1 MKNLRFLTLGLALIT
16 LLFTACKKDDNNGG
30 EQAPQKL
37 TLEKSAVTV
46 KQTESA
52 IVRITAGNGGY
63 KVESADKNIAIA
75 AIEQNNLKITAI
87 AEGQT
92 TLTVSDAKGQK
103 AAIAVTVES
112 NIDPSERL
120 SVEKQTLTLVNGEE
134 EVNRILN
141 AEHKGTINLSFTIS
155 PTGSVSI
162 TVEDRIVNGNPEGK
176 NLRVKAL
183 KVGTAQI
190 TVKDNTNNQNISFKV
205 IVTAAEL
212 TVATATTEIETE
224 ATTEVRINTGNPD
237 YTVTSSAS
245 NIATAEVKE
254 KTEKVAGKNDT
265 HHYVIIKG
273 VAAGTATITLKDS
286 QNKTVAITVTVKAK
300 DDIFEVSNDGV
311 VTLKAGATAKGAI
324 TIPTNATAVGQGL
337 FRANLAVTSVN
348 FSNVIKIGA
357 SACFGTTNL
366 TSITLNKVEE
376 IEATAFANSGLT
388 ELTLPATIKTIART
402 AFANCKGL
410 TKVIVKATTPPTIQA
425 NTFNGIN
432 ANAVLYVPKGKK
444 ADYEALPNW
453 KSKFK
458 EIKELEQ

>member
-1 MKNLRFLTLGLALIT
+1 MKNLRFLTLGLTLIA

-30 EQAPQKL
+30 EQAPQRL

-46 KQTESA
+46 KLTESA
-52 IVRITAGNGGY
+52 IVRITSGNGDY
-63 KVESADKNIAIA
+63 KVESADKNIATA
-75 AIEQNNLKITAI
+75 AIEQNNVKITAI

-141 AEHKGTINLSFTIS
+141 AKHNGNMNLSFTIS
-155 PTGSVSI
+155 PAGSVSI
-162 TVEDRIVNGNPEGK
+162 TVETRIVNGNPDGE

-190 TVKDNTNNQNISFKV
+190 TIKDNTNNQTTSFKV
-205 IVTAAEL
+205 TVTAAEL

-237 YTVTSSAS
+237 YTVTSSAAT
-245 NIATAEVKE
+245 IATAEVKE
-254 KTEKVAGKNDT
+254 GTRINHLDT
-265 HHYVIIKG
+265 PHKAIFIKG
-273 VAAGTATITLKDS
+273 IAAGTATITLKDS

-324 TIPTNATAVGQGL
+324 KIPDAGTSIGAGAFRNATEITSIDFNNVTKIEGSAFWGASKL
-337 FRANLAVTSVN
+337 AAVTMRKV
-348 FSNVIKIGA
+348 
-357 SACFGTTNL
+357 TN
-366 TSITLNKVEE
+366 
-376 IEATAFANSGLT
+376 
-388 ELTLPATIKTIART
+388 IAGT
-402 AFANCKGL
+402 AFANCTALKTITL
-410 TKVIVKATTPPTIQA
+410 ETATPPTIA
-425 NTFNGIN
+425 NTTTFFK
-432 ANAVLYVPKGKK
+432 VTDVTVYVPKNAKS
-444 ADYEALPNW
+444 AYEAIPNW
-453 KSKFK
+453 KKLGT
-458 EIKELEQ
+458 IKELEQ

>member
-1 MKNLRFLTLGLALIT
+1 MKNLRFLTLGLALIA
-16 LLFTACKKDDNNGG
+16 LLFTACKKDNNNGG
-30 EQAPQKL
+30 EQAPQRL

-63 KVESADKNIAIA
+63 KVESADKNIATA
-75 AIEQNNLKITAI
+75 AIEQNNVKITAI

-120 SVEKQTLTLVNGEE
+120 SVENQALTLVNGEE

-141 AEHKGTINLSFTIS
+141 AEHNGNMNLSFTIS
-155 PTGSVSI
+155 PAGSVSI
-162 TVEDRIVNGNPEGK
+162 TVETRIVNGNPDGK

-190 TVKDNTNNQNISFKV
+190 AIKDNTNNQTTSFKV
-205 IVTAAEL
+205 TVTAAEL

-254 KTEKVAGKNDT
+254 KTERVAGKNDT

-324 TIPTNATAVGQGL
+324 KMPATG
-337 FRANLAVTSVN
+337 TSV
-348 FSNVIKIGA
+348 GA
-357 SACFGTTNL
+357 SAFSGNDGITSVDFNNVTKIGKSAFQSSKTLVSIVGTK
-366 TSITLNKVEE
+366 IQE
-376 IEATAFANSGLT
+376 IEQAAFALSSLS
-388 ELTLPATIKTIART
+388 EATLPATLTTIGKM
-402 AFANCKGL
+402 AFMNCKGL
-410 TKVIVKATTPPTIQA
+410 TKVTVKATTPPTVQA

-432 ANAVLYVPKGKK
+432 ANAILYVPKGTKT
-444 ADYEALPNW
+444 AYEAQANW
-453 KSKFK
+453 KNKFK
-458 EIKELEQ
+458 EIKELE

>member
-1 MKNLRFLTLGLALIT
+1 MKNLRFLTLGLALIA

-30 EQAPQKL
+30 EQAPQRL

-63 KVESADKNIAIA
+63 KVESADKNIATA
-75 AIEQNNLKITAI
+75 AIEQNNVKITAI

-103 AAIAVTVES
+103 AAIAVIVES

-141 AEHKGTINLSFTIS
+141 AEHNGNINLSFTIS
-155 PTGSVSI
+155 PAGSVSI
-162 TVEDRIVNGNPEGK
+162 TVEDRIVNGNPDGK

-190 TVKDNTNNQNISFKV
+190 AIKDNTNNQTTSFKV
-205 IVTAAEL
+205 TVTAAEL

-224 ATTEVRINTGNPD
+224 ATTEVRINTGNPS
-237 YTVTSSAS
+237 YTITSSAD

-254 KTEKVAGKNDT
+254 KTERVAGKNDT

-286 QNKTVAITVTVKAK
+286 QNKTVA
-300 DDIFEVSNDGV
+300 
-311 VTLKAGATAKGAI
+311 GAFR
-324 TIPTNATAVGQGL
+324 NATEITSIDFNNVTKIEGSAFWGASKL
-337 FRANLAVTSVN
+337 AAVTMRKV
-348 FSNVIKIGA
+348 
-357 SACFGTTNL
+357 TN
-366 TSITLNKVEE
+366 
-376 IEATAFANSGLT
+376 
-388 ELTLPATIKTIART
+388 IAGT
-402 AFANCKGL
+402 AFANCTALKTITL
-410 TKVIVKATTPPTIQA
+410 ETAIPPTIA
-425 NTFNGIN
+425 NTTTFFK
-432 ANAVLYVPKGKK
+432 VTDVTVYVPKNAKS
-444 ADYEALPNW
+444 AYEAIPNW
-453 KSKFK
+453 KKLGT
-458 EIKELEQ
+458 IKELEQ

>member
-1 MKNLRFLTLGLALIT
+1 MKNLRFLTLGLALVA

-30 EQAPQKL
+30 EQAPQRL

-63 KVESADKNIAIA
+63 KVESADKNIATA
-75 AIEQNNLKITAI
+75 AIEQNNVKISAI

-103 AAIAVTVES
+103 AAIAVTIES

-141 AEHKGTINLSFTIS
+141 AEHNGNMNLSFTIS
-155 PTGSVSI
+155 PAGSVSI

-183 KVGTAQI
+183 KVGDTQV
-190 TVKDNTNNQNISFKV
+190 TVKDNTNNQTTSFKV
-205 IVTAAEL
+205 TVTAAEL
-212 TVATATTEIETE
+212 TIAKTAAEVETE
-224 ATTEVRINTGNPD
+224 ATVEIRINTGNPS
-237 YTVTSSAS
+237 YTITSSAD

-324 TIPTNATAVGQGL
+324 KIPDAGTSIGAGAFRNASEITSID
-337 FRANLAVTSVN
+337 FNNVTE
-348 FSNVIKIGA
+348 IGA
-357 SACFGTTNL
+357 SAFL
-366 TSITLNKVEE
+366 AASKLSSITMNNV
-376 IEATAFANSGLT
+376 S
-388 ELTLPATIKTIART
+388 TIKGV
-402 AFANCKGL
+402 AFANCTALK
-410 TKVIVKATTPPTIQA
+410 TITVKTSTPPTIT
-425 NTFNGIN
+425 NTTFFKVTG
-432 ANAVLYVPKGKK
+432 ATVYVPKGAKTAYENDSLWKK
-444 ADYEALPNW
+444 LGT
-453 KSKFK
+453 
-458 EIKELEQ
+458 IKELEQ

>member
-1 MKNLRFLTLGLALIT
+1 MKNLRFLTLGLALVA

-30 EQAPQKL
+30 EQAPQRL

-63 KVESADKNIAIA
+63 KVESADKNIATA
-75 AIEQNNLKITAI
+75 AIEQNNVKITAI

-141 AEHKGTINLSFTIS
+141 AEHNGNMNLSFTIS
-155 PTGSVSI
+155 PAGSVSI
-162 TVEDRIVNGNPEGK
+162 TVETRIVNGNPDGK

-183 KVGTAQI
+183 NVGTAQVV
-190 TVKDNTNNQNISFKV
+190 VKDNTNNQTTSFKV
-205 IVTAAEL
+205 TVTAAEL
-212 TVATATTEIETE
+212 TIAKTAAEVETE
-224 ATTEVRINTGNPD
+224 ATVEIRINTGNPS
-237 YTVTSSAS
+237 YTITSSAD

-254 KTEKVAGKNDT
+254 KTERVAGKNDT

-324 TIPTNATAVGQGL
+324 KIPDAGTSIGAGAFRNASEITSID
-337 FRANLAVTSVN
+337 FNNVTE
-348 FSNVIKIGA
+348 IGA
-357 SACFGTTNL
+357 SAFWAASKL
-366 TSITLNKVEE
+366 SSITMNNV
-376 IEATAFANSGLT
+376 S
-388 ELTLPATIKTIART
+388 TIKGV
-402 AFANCKGL
+402 AFANCTALK
-410 TKVIVKATTPPTIQA
+410 TITVKTSTPPTIT
-425 NTFNGIN
+425 NTTFFKVTG
-432 ANAVLYVPKGKK
+432 ATVYVPKGAKTAYENDSLWKK
-444 ADYEALPNW
+444 LGT
-453 KSKFK
+453 
-458 EIKELEQ
+458 IKELEQ

>member
-1 MKNLRFLTLGLALIT
+1 MKNLRFLTLGLALIA
-16 LLFTACKKDDNNGG
+16 LVFTACKKDDNNGG
-30 EQAPQKL
+30 EQAPQRL

-63 KVESADKNIAIA
+63 KVESADKNIATA
-75 AIEQNNLKITAI
+75 AIEQNNVKITAI

-141 AEHKGTINLSFTIS
+141 AEHNGNMNLSFTIS
-155 PTGSVSI
+155 PAGSVSI
-162 TVEDRIVNGNPEGK
+162 TVETRIVNGNPDGK

-183 KVGTAQI
+183 NVGIAQI
-190 TVKDNTNNQNISFKV
+190 AIKDNTNNQTTSFKV
-205 IVTAAEL
+205 TVTAAEL
-212 TVATATTEIETE
+212 TIAKTAAEIEAEATTEI
-224 ATTEVRINTGNPD
+224 RINTGNPD
-237 YTVTSSAS
+237 YTITSSAD

-254 KTEKVAGKNDT
+254 KTERVAGKNDT

-324 TIPTNATAVGQGL
+324 KIPDAGTSIGAGAFRNATEITSIDFNNVTKIEGSAFWGASKL
-337 FRANLAVTSVN
+337 AAVTMRKV
-348 FSNVIKIGA
+348 
-357 SACFGTTNL
+357 TN
-366 TSITLNKVEE
+366 
-376 IEATAFANSGLT
+376 
-388 ELTLPATIKTIART
+388 IAGT
-402 AFANCKGL
+402 AFANCTALKTITL
-410 TKVIVKATTPPTIQA
+410 ETATPPTIA
-425 NTFNGIN
+425 NTTTFFK
-432 ANAVLYVPKGKK
+432 VTDVTVYVPKNAKS
-444 ADYEALPNW
+444 AYEAIPNW
-453 KSKFK
+453 KKLGT
-458 EIKELEQ
+458 IKELEQ

>member
-1 MKNLRFLTLGLALIT
+1 MKNLRFLTLGLTLVA

-30 EQAPQKL
+30 EQAPQRL

-46 KQTESA
+46 KLTESA

-63 KVESADKNIAIA
+63 KVESADKNIATA
-75 AIEQNNLKITAI
+75 AIEQNNVKISAI

-141 AEHKGTINLSFTIS
+141 AEHNGNMNLSFTIS
-155 PTGSVSI
+155 PAGSVSI
-162 TVEDRIVNGNPEGK
+162 TVETRIVNGNPDGK

-183 KVGTAQI
+183 KVGDTQV
-190 TVKDNTNNQNISFKV
+190 TVKDNTNNQTTSFKV
-205 IVTAAEL
+205 TVTAAEL
-212 TVATATTEIETE
+212 TIAKTAAEVETE
-224 ATTEVRINTGNPD
+224 ATVEIRINTGNPS
-237 YTVTSSAS
+237 YTITSSAD

-254 KTEKVAGKNDT
+254 KTERVAGKNDT

-324 TIPTNATAVGQGL
+324 KIPDAGTSIGAGAFRNATEITSIDFNNVTKIEGSAFWGASKL
-337 FRANLAVTSVN
+337 AAVTMRKV
-348 FSNVIKIGA
+348 
-357 SACFGTTNL
+357 TN
-366 TSITLNKVEE
+366 
-376 IEATAFANSGLT
+376 
-388 ELTLPATIKTIART
+388 IAGT
-402 AFANCKGL
+402 AFANCTALKTITL
-410 TKVIVKATTPPTIQA
+410 ETAIPPTIA
-425 NTFNGIN
+425 NTTTFFK
-432 ANAVLYVPKGKK
+432 VTDVTVYVPKNAKS
-444 ADYEALPNW
+444 AYEAIPNW
-453 KSKFK
+453 KKLGT
-458 EIKELEQ
+458 IKELEQ

>member
-1 MKNLRFLTLGLALIT
+1 MKNLRFLTLGLALIA

-30 EQAPQKL
+30 EQAPQQL

-63 KVESADKNIAIA
+63 KVESADKNIATA
-75 AIEQNNLKITAI
+75 AIEQNNVKITAI

-103 AAIAVTVES
+103 AAIAVAVES

-120 SVEKQTLTLVNGEE
+120 SVENQALTLVNGEE

-141 AEHKGTINLSFTIS
+141 AEHNGNMNLSFTIS
-155 PTGSVSI
+155 PAGSVSI
-162 TVEDRIVNGNPEGK
+162 TVETRIVNGNPDGK

-190 TVKDNTNNQNISFKV
+190 AIKDNTNNQTTSFKV
-205 IVTAAEL
+205 TVTAAEL

-324 TIPTNATAVGQGL
+324 KIPDAGTSIGAGAFRNATEITSIDFNNVTKIEGSAFWGASKL
-337 FRANLAVTSVN
+337 AAVTMRKV
-348 FSNVIKIGA
+348 
-357 SACFGTTNL
+357 TN
-366 TSITLNKVEE
+366 
-376 IEATAFANSGLT
+376 
-388 ELTLPATIKTIART
+388 IAGT
-402 AFANCKGL
+402 AFANCTALKTITL
-410 TKVIVKATTPPTIQA
+410 ETATPPTIA
-425 NTFNGIN
+425 NTTTFFKVTEATI
-432 ANAVLYVPKGKK
+432 YVPKNAKS
-444 ADYEALPNW
+444 AYEAIPNW
-453 KSKFK
+453 KKLGT
-458 EIKELEQ
+458 IKELEQ

>member
-1 MKNLRFLTLGLALIT
+1 MKNLRFLTLGLALIA

-30 EQAPQKL
+30 EQAPQRL
-37 TLEKSAVTV
+37 TLEKSAVIV

-63 KVESADKNIAIA
+63 KVESADKNIATA
-75 AIEQNNLKITAI
+75 AIEQNNVKITAI

-141 AEHKGTINLSFTIS
+141 AEHNGNINLSFTIS
-155 PTGSVSI
+155 PAGSVSI
-162 TVEDRIVNGNPEGK
+162 TVETRIVNGNPDGK

-190 TVKDNTNNQNISFKV
+190 AIKDNTNNQTTSFKV
-205 IVTAAEL
+205 TVTAAEL
-212 TVATATTEIETE
+212 TIAKTAAEIEAEATTEI
-224 ATTEVRINTGNPD
+224 RINTGNPN
-237 YTVTSSAS
+237 YTITSSAD

-300 DDIFEVSNDGV
+300 DDIFEISNDGV

-324 TIPTNATAVGQGL
+324 KIPDAG
-337 FRANLAVTSVN
+337 TS
-348 FSNVIKIGA
+348 IGA
-357 SACFGTTNL
+357 SAFSSNDGITSVDFNNVTKIGKSAFQSSKTLVSIVGTK
-366 TSITLNKVEE
+366 IQE
-376 IEATAFANSGLT
+376 IEQAAFALSSLS
-388 ELTLPATIKTIART
+388 EATLPATLTTIGKM
-402 AFANCKGL
+402 AFMNCKKL
-410 TKVIVKATTPPTIQA
+410 TKVTVLATTPPAVQA

-432 ANAVLYVPKGKK
+432 ANAILYVPKGTKT
-444 ADYEALPNW
+444 AYEAQANW
-453 KSKFK
+453 KNKFK
-458 EIKELEQ
+458 EIKELE

>member
-1 MKNLRFLTLGLALIT
+1 MKNLRFLTLGLALIA
-16 LLFTACKKDDNNGG
+16 LVFTACKKDDNNGG
-30 EQAPQKL
+30 EQAPQRL
-37 TLEKSAVTV
+37 TLEKTAVTV
-46 KQTESA
+46 KLTESA
-52 IVRITAGNGGY
+52 IVRITSGNGDY
-63 KVESADKNIAIA
+63 KVESADKSIATA
-75 AIEQNNLKITAI
+75 AIEQNNVKITAV

-92 TLTVSDAKGQK
+92 TLTVADVKGQK
-103 AAIAVTVES
+103 ATIAVTIES

-141 AEHKGTINLSFTIS
+141 AEHNGNINLSFTIS
-155 PTGSVSI
+155 PAGSVSI
-162 TVEDRIVNGNPEGK
+162 TVETRIVNGNPDGK

-190 TVKDNTNNQNISFKV
+190 AIKDNTNNQTTSFKV
-205 IVTAAEL
+205 TVTAAEL

-300 DDIFEVSNDGV
+300 NDIFEVDGSGV

-324 TIPTNATAVGQGL
+324 KIPDAGTSIGAGAFRNASEITSID
-337 FRANLAVTSVN
+337 FNNVTE
-348 FSNVIKIGA
+348 IGA
-357 SACFGTTNL
+357 SAFL
-366 TSITLNKVEE
+366 AASKLSSITMNNV
-376 IEATAFANSGLT
+376 S
-388 ELTLPATIKTIART
+388 TIKGV
-402 AFANCKGL
+402 AFANCTALK
-410 TKVIVKATTPPTIQA
+410 TITVKTSTPPTIT
-425 NTFNGIN
+425 NTTFFKVTG
-432 ANAVLYVPKGKK
+432 ATVYVPKGAKTAYENDSLWKK
-444 ADYEALPNW
+444 LGT
-453 KSKFK
+453 
-458 EIKELEQ
+458 IKELEQ

>member
-1 MKNLRFLTLGLALIT
+1 MKNLRFLTLGLALVA

-30 EQAPQKL
+30 EQAPQRL

-63 KVESADKNIAIA
+63 KVESADKNIATA
-75 AIEQNNLKITAI
+75 AIEQNNVKITAI

-92 TLTVSDAKGQK
+92 ALTVSDAKGQK

-141 AEHKGTINLSFTIS
+141 AEHNGNINLSFTIS
-155 PTGSVSI
+155 PAGSVSI
-162 TVEDRIVNGNPEGK
+162 TVETRIVNGNPDGK

-183 KVGTAQI
+183 NVGTAQVV
-190 TVKDNTNNQNISFKV
+190 VKDNTNNQTTSFKV
-205 IVTAAEL
+205 TVTAAEL

-324 TIPTNATAVGQGL
+324 KIPDAGTSIGAGAFRNASEITSID
-337 FRANLAVTSVN
+337 FNNVTE
-348 FSNVIKIGA
+348 IGA
-357 SACFGTTNL
+357 SAFL
-366 TSITLNKVEE
+366 AASKLSSITMNNV
-376 IEATAFANSGLT
+376 S
-388 ELTLPATIKTIART
+388 TIKGV
-402 AFANCKGL
+402 AFANCTALK
-410 TKVIVKATTPPTIQA
+410 TITVKTSTPPTIT
-425 NTFNGIN
+425 NTTFFKVTG
-432 ANAVLYVPKGKK
+432 ATVYVPKGAKTAYENDSLWKK
-444 ADYEALPNW
+444 LGT
-453 KSKFK
+453 
-458 EIKELEQ
+458 IKELEQ

>member
-1 MKNLRFLTLGLALIT
+1 MKNLRFLTLGLALVA

-30 EQAPQKL
+30 EQAPQRL

-63 KVESADKNIAIA
+63 KVESADKNIATA
-75 AIEQNNLKITAI
+75 AIEQNNVKITAI

-112 NIDPSERL
+112 NIAPGERL

-141 AEHKGTINLSFTIS
+141 AEHNGAYNLSFTIS
-155 PTGSVSI
+155 PAGSVSI

-183 KVGTAQI
+183 NVGTAQVV
-190 TVKDNTNNQNISFKV
+190 VKDNTNNQTTSFKV
-205 IVTAAEL
+205 TVTAAEL
-212 TVATATTEIETE
+212 TIAKTAAEVETE
-224 ATTEVRINTGNPD
+224 ATVEIRINTGNPS
-237 YTVTSSAS
+237 YTITSSAD

-254 KTEKVAGKNDT
+254 KTERVAGKNDT

-324 TIPTNATAVGQGL
+324 KIPDAGTSIGAGAFRNATEITSIDFNNVTKIEGSAFWGASKL
-337 FRANLAVTSVN
+337 AAVTMRKV
-348 FSNVIKIGA
+348 
-357 SACFGTTNL
+357 TN
-366 TSITLNKVEE
+366 
-376 IEATAFANSGLT
+376 
-388 ELTLPATIKTIART
+388 IAGT
-402 AFANCKGL
+402 AFANCTALKTITL
-410 TKVIVKATTPPTIQA
+410 ETATPPTIA
-425 NTFNGIN
+425 NTTTFFK
-432 ANAVLYVPKGKK
+432 VTDVTVYVPKNAKS
-444 ADYEALPNW
+444 AYEAIPNW
-453 KSKFK
+453 KKLGT
-458 EIKELEQ
+458 IKELEQ

>member
-1 MKNLRFLTLGLALIT
+1 MKNLRFLTLGLALIA

-30 EQAPQKL
+30 EQAPQRL

-46 KQTESA
+46 KLTESA
-52 IVRITAGNGGY
+52 IVRITSGNGDY
-63 KVESADKNIAIA
+63 KVESADKNIATA
-75 AIEQNNLKITAI
+75 AIEQNNVKITAI

-141 AEHKGTINLSFTIS
+141 AEHNGNMNLSFTIS
-155 PTGSVSI
+155 PAGSVSI
-162 TVEDRIVNGNPEGK
+162 TVETRIVNGNPDGK

-190 TVKDNTNNQNISFKV
+190 AIKDNTNNQTTSFKV
-205 IVTAAEL
+205 TVTAAEL

-224 ATTEVRINTGNPD
+224 ATTEIRINTGNPD
-237 YTVTSSAS
+237 YTITSSAD

-324 TIPTNATAVGQGL
+324 KMPATG
-337 FRANLAVTSVN
+337 TSV
-348 FSNVIKIGA
+348 GA
-357 SACFGTTNL
+357 SAFSSNDGITSVDFNNVTKIGKSAFQSSKTLVSIVGTK
-366 TSITLNKVEE
+366 IQE
-376 IEATAFANSGLT
+376 IEQAAFALSSLS
-388 ELTLPATIKTIART
+388 EATLPATLTTIGKM
-402 AFANCKGL
+402 AFMNCKKL
-410 TKVIVKATTPPTIQA
+410 TKVTVLATTPPTVQA

-444 ADYEALPNW
+444 ADYEAQANW

-458 EIKELEQ
+458 EIKELE

>member
-1 MKNLRFLTLGLALIT
+1 MKNLRFLTLGLTLVA

-30 EQAPQKL
+30 EQAPQRL

-46 KQTESA
+46 KLTESA

-63 KVESADKNIAIA
+63 KVESADKNIATA
-75 AIEQNNLKITAI
+75 AIEQNNVKISAI

-141 AEHKGTINLSFTIS
+141 AEHNGNINLSFTIS
-155 PTGSVSI
+155 PAGSVSI
-162 TVEDRIVNGNPEGK
+162 TVEDRIVNGNPDGK

-183 KVGTAQI
+183 KVGDTQV
-190 TVKDNTNNQNISFKV
+190 TVKDNTNNQTTSFKV
-205 IVTAAEL
+205 TVTAAEL
-212 TVATATTEIETE
+212 TIAKTAAEVETE
-224 ATTEVRINTGNPD
+224 ATVEIRINTGNPS
-237 YTVTSSAS
+237 YTITSSAD

-254 KTEKVAGKNDT
+254 KTERVAGKNDT

-324 TIPTNATAVGQGL
+324 KIPDAGTSIGAGAFRNATEITSIDFNNVTKIEGSAFWGASKL
-337 FRANLAVTSVN
+337 AAVTMRKV
-348 FSNVIKIGA
+348 
-357 SACFGTTNL
+357 TN
-366 TSITLNKVEE
+366 
-376 IEATAFANSGLT
+376 
-388 ELTLPATIKTIART
+388 IAGT
-402 AFANCKGL
+402 AFANCTALKTITL
-410 TKVIVKATTPPTIQA
+410 ETAIPPTIA
-425 NTFNGIN
+425 NTTTFFK
-432 ANAVLYVPKGKK
+432 VTDVTVYVPKNAKS
-444 ADYEALPNW
+444 AYEAIPNW
-453 KSKFK
+453 KKLGT
-458 EIKELEQ
+458 IKELEQ

>member
-1 MKNLRFLTLGLALIT
+1 MKNLRFLTLGLALIA

-30 EQAPQKL
+30 EQAPQRL

-63 KVESADKNIAIA
+63 KVESADKNIATA
-75 AIEQNNLKITAI
+75 AIEQNNVKITAI

-141 AEHKGTINLSFTIS
+141 AEHNGNMNLSFTIS
-155 PTGSVSI
+155 PAGSVSI

-183 KVGTAQI
+183 KVGDTQV
-190 TVKDNTNNQNISFKV
+190 TVKDNTNNQTTSFKV
-205 IVTAAEL
+205 TVTAAEL
-212 TVATATTEIETE
+212 TIAKTAAEVETE
-224 ATTEVRINTGNPD
+224 ATVEIRINTGNPS
-237 YTVTSSAS
+237 YTITSSAD

-324 TIPTNATAVGQGL
+324 KIPDAGTSIGAGAFRNATEITSIDFNNVTKIEGSAFWGASKL
-337 FRANLAVTSVN
+337 AAVTMRKV
-348 FSNVIKIGA
+348 
-357 SACFGTTNL
+357 TN
-366 TSITLNKVEE
+366 
-376 IEATAFANSGLT
+376 
-388 ELTLPATIKTIART
+388 IAGT
-402 AFANCKGL
+402 AFANCTALKTITL
-410 TKVIVKATTPPTIQA
+410 ETAIPPTIA
-425 NTFNGIN
+425 NTTTFFK
-432 ANAVLYVPKGKK
+432 VTDVTVYVPKNAKS
-444 ADYEALPNW
+444 AYEAIPNW
-453 KSKFK
+453 KKLGT
-458 EIKELEQ
+458 IKELEQ

>member
-1 MKNLRFLTLGLALIT
+1 MKNLRFLTLGLALVA

-30 EQAPQKL
+30 EQAPQRL

-63 KVESADKNIAIA
+63 KVESADKNIATA
-75 AIEQNNLKITAI
+75 AIEQNNVKITAI

-141 AEHKGTINLSFTIS
+141 AEHNGNINLSFTIS
-155 PTGSVSI
+155 PAGSVSI
-162 TVEDRIVNGNPEGK
+162 TVETRIVNGNPDGK

-190 TVKDNTNNQNISFKV
+190 AIKDNTNNQTTSFKV
-205 IVTAAEL
+205 TVTAAEL

-254 KTEKVAGKNDT
+254 KTERVAGKNDT

-324 TIPTNATAVGQGL
+324 KIPDAGTSIGAGAFRNASEITSID
-337 FRANLAVTSVN
+337 FNNVTE
-348 FSNVIKIGA
+348 IGA
-357 SACFGTTNL
+357 SAFL
-366 TSITLNKVEE
+366 AASKLSSITMNNV
-376 IEATAFANSGLT
+376 S
-388 ELTLPATIKTIART
+388 TIKGV
-402 AFANCKGL
+402 AFANCTALK
-410 TKVIVKATTPPTIQA
+410 TITVKTSTPPTIT
-425 NTFNGIN
+425 NTTFFKVTG
-432 ANAVLYVPKGKK
+432 ATVYVPKGAKTAYENDSLWKK
-444 ADYEALPNW
+444 LGT
-453 KSKFK
+453 
-458 EIKELEQ
+458 IKELEQ

>member
-1 MKNLRFLTLGLALIT
+1 MKNLRFLTLGLALIA
-16 LLFTACKKDDNNGG
+16 LLFTACKKDDNNGS

-46 KQTESA
+46 KLTESA

-63 KVESADKNIAIA
+63 KVESADKNIATA
-75 AIEQNNLKITAI
+75 AIDQNNVKISAI

-112 NIDPSERL
+112 NIAPGERL

-141 AEHKGTINLSFTIS
+141 AEHNGAYNLSFTIS
-155 PTGSVSI
+155 PAGSVSI
-162 TVEDRIVNGNPEGK
+162 TVEDRIVNGNPDGK

-183 KVGTAQI
+183 NVGTAQI
-190 TVKDNTNNQNISFKV
+190 AIKDNTNNQTTSFKV
-205 IVTAAEL
+205 TVTAAEL

-237 YTVTSSAS
+237 YTVTSSAAT
-245 NIATAEVKE
+245 IATAEVKE
-254 KTEKVAGKNDT
+254 GTRINHLDT
-265 HHYVIIKG
+265 PHKAIFIKG
-273 VAAGTATITLKDS
+273 IAAGTATITLKDS

-324 TIPTNATAVGQGL
+324 KIPDAGTSIGAGAFRNATEITSIDFNNVTKIEGSAFWGASKL
-337 FRANLAVTSVN
+337 AAVTMRKV
-348 FSNVIKIGA
+348 
-357 SACFGTTNL
+357 TN
-366 TSITLNKVEE
+366 
-376 IEATAFANSGLT
+376 
-388 ELTLPATIKTIART
+388 IAGT
-402 AFANCKGL
+402 AFANCTALKTITL
-410 TKVIVKATTPPTIQA
+410 ETATPPTIA
-425 NTFNGIN
+425 NTTTFFK
-432 ANAVLYVPKGKK
+432 VTDVTVYVPKNAKS
-444 ADYEALPNW
+444 AYEAIPNW
-453 KSKFK
+453 KKLGT
-458 EIKELEQ
+458 IKELEQ

>member
-1 MKNLRFLTLGLALIT
+1 MKNLRFLTLGLTLVA

-30 EQAPQKL
+30 EQAPQRL

-46 KQTESA
+46 KLTESA

-63 KVESADKNIAIA
+63 KVESADKNIATA
-75 AIEQNNLKITAI
+75 AIEQNNVKITAI

-141 AEHKGTINLSFTIS
+141 AEHNGNINLSFTIS
-155 PTGSVSI
+155 PAGSVSI
-162 TVEDRIVNGNPEGK
+162 TVEDRIVNGNPDGK

-183 KVGTAQI
+183 KVGDTQV
-190 TVKDNTNNQNISFKV
+190 TVKDNTNNQTTSFKV
-205 IVTAAEL
+205 TVTAAEL
-212 TVATATTEIETE
+212 TIAKTAAEVETE
-224 ATTEVRINTGNPD
+224 ATVEIRINTGNPS
-237 YTVTSSAS
+237 YTITSSAD

-254 KTEKVAGKNDT
+254 KTERVAGKNDT

-324 TIPTNATAVGQGL
+324 KIPDAGTSIGAGAFRNATEITSIDFNNVTKIEGSAFWGASKL
-337 FRANLAVTSVN
+337 AAVTMRKV
-348 FSNVIKIGA
+348 
-357 SACFGTTNL
+357 TN
-366 TSITLNKVEE
+366 
-376 IEATAFANSGLT
+376 
-388 ELTLPATIKTIART
+388 IAGT
-402 AFANCKGL
+402 AFANCTALKTITL
-410 TKVIVKATTPPTIQA
+410 ETAIPPTIA
-425 NTFNGIN
+425 NTTTFFK
-432 ANAVLYVPKGKK
+432 VTDVTVYVPKNAKS
-444 ADYEALPNW
+444 AYEAIPNW
-453 KSKFK
+453 KKLGT
-458 EIKELEQ
+458 IKELEQ

>member
-1 MKNLRFLTLGLALIT
+1 MKNLRFLTLGLALIA

-30 EQAPQKL
+30 EQAPQRL
-37 TLEKSAVTV
+37 TLEKSVVTV

-63 KVESADKNIAIA
+63 KVESADKNIATA
-75 AIEQNNLKITAI
+75 AIEQNNVKITAI

-141 AEHKGTINLSFTIS
+141 AEHNGNMNLSFTIS
-155 PTGSVSI
+155 PAGSVSI
-162 TVEDRIVNGNPEGK
+162 TVETRIVNGNPDGK

-190 TVKDNTNNQNISFKV
+190 AIKDNTNNQTTSFKV
-205 IVTAAEL
+205 TVTAAEL

-300 DDIFEVSNDGV
+300 NDIFEVDGSGV

-324 TIPTNATAVGQGL
+324 KIPDAGTSIGAGAFRNASEITSID
-337 FRANLAVTSVN
+337 FNNVTE
-348 FSNVIKIGA
+348 IGA
-357 SACFGTTNL
+357 SAFL
-366 TSITLNKVEE
+366 AASKLSSITMNNV
-376 IEATAFANSGLT
+376 S
-388 ELTLPATIKTIART
+388 TIKGV
-402 AFANCKGL
+402 AFANCTALK
-410 TKVIVKATTPPTIQA
+410 TITVKTSTAPTIT
-425 NTFNGIN
+425 NTTFFKVTG
-432 ANAVLYVPKGKK
+432 ATVYVPKGAKTAYENDSLWKK
-444 ADYEALPNW
+444 LGT
-453 KSKFK
+453 
-458 EIKELEQ
+458 IKELEQ

>member
-1 MKNLRFLTLGLALIT
+1 MKNLRFLTLGLALIA
-16 LLFTACKKDDNNGG
+16 LLFTACKKDNNNGG
-30 EQAPQKL
+30 EQAPQRL

-63 KVESADKNIAIA
+63 KVESADKNIATA
-75 AIEQNNLKITAI
+75 AIEQNNVKITAI

-120 SVEKQTLTLVNGEE
+120 SVENQALTLVNGEE

-141 AEHKGTINLSFTIS
+141 AEHNGNMNLSFTIS
-155 PTGSVSI
+155 PAGSVSI
-162 TVEDRIVNGNPEGK
+162 TVETRIVNGNPDGK

-183 KVGTAQI
+183 NVGTAQI
-190 TVKDNTNNQNISFKV
+190 AIKDNTNNQTTSFKV
-205 IVTAAEL
+205 TVTAAEL

-254 KTEKVAGKNDT
+254 KTERVAGKNDT

-286 QNKTVAITVTVKAK
+286 QNKTVAITVAVKSK
-300 DDIFEVSNDGV
+300 DDIFEISNEGE
-311 VTLKAGATAKGAI
+311 VTLKAGAKAEGAI
-324 TIPTNATAVGQGL
+324 KIPDAG
-337 FRANLAVTSVN
+337 TS
-348 FSNVIKIGA
+348 IGA
-357 SACFGTTNL
+357 SAFSSNDGITSVDFNNVTKIGKSAFQSSKTLVSIVGTK
-366 TSITLNKVEE
+366 IQE
-376 IEATAFANSGLT
+376 IEQAAFALSSLS
-388 ELTLPATIKTIART
+388 EATLPATLTTIGKM
-402 AFANCKGL
+402 AFMNCKKL
-410 TKVIVKATTPPTIQA
+410 TKVTVLATTPPAVQA

-432 ANAVLYVPKGKK
+432 ANAILYVPKGTKT
-444 ADYEALPNW
+444 AYEAQANW
-453 KSKFK
+453 KNKFK
-458 EIKELEQ
+458 EIKELE

>member
-1 MKNLRFLTLGLALIT
+1 MKNLRFLTLGLALIA

-46 KQTESA
+46 KLTESA

-63 KVESADKNIAIA
+63 KVESADKNIATA
-75 AIEQNNLKITAI
+75 AIEQNNVKISAI

-112 NIDPSERL
+112 NIAPGERL

-141 AEHKGTINLSFTIS
+141 AEHNGAYNLSFTIS
-155 PTGSVSI
+155 PAGSVSI
-162 TVEDRIVNGNPEGK
+162 TVEDRIVNGNPDGK

-183 KVGTAQI
+183 NVGTAQVV
-190 TVKDNTNNQNISFKV
+190 VKDNTNNQTTSFKV
-205 IVTAAEL
+205 TVTAAEL

-237 YTVTSSAS
+237 YTVTSSAAT
-245 NIATAEVKE
+245 IATAEVKE
-254 KTEKVAGKNDT
+254 GTRINHLDT
-265 HHYVIIKG
+265 PHKAIFIKG
-273 VAAGTATITLKDS
+273 IAAGTATITLKDS

-324 TIPTNATAVGQGL
+324 KIPDAGTSIGAGAFRNATEITSIDFNNVTKIEGSAFWGASKL
-337 FRANLAVTSVN
+337 AAVTMRKV
-348 FSNVIKIGA
+348 
-357 SACFGTTNL
+357 TN
-366 TSITLNKVEE
+366 
-376 IEATAFANSGLT
+376 
-388 ELTLPATIKTIART
+388 IAGT
-402 AFANCKGL
+402 AFANCTALKIITL
-410 TKVIVKATTPPTIQA
+410 ETATPPTIA
-425 NTFNGIN
+425 NTTTFFK
-432 ANAVLYVPKGKK
+432 VTDVTVYVPKNAKS
-444 ADYEALPNW
+444 AYEAIPNW
-453 KSKFK
+453 KKLGT
-458 EIKELEQ
+458 IKELEQ

>member
-1 MKNLRFLTLGLALIT
+1 MKNLRFLTLGLALIA

-30 EQAPQKL
+30 EQAPQRL

-63 KVESADKNIAIA
+63 KVESADKNIATA
-75 AIEQNNLKITAI
+75 AIEQNNVKITAI

-103 AAIAVTVES
+103 ATITVTVES

-141 AEHKGTINLSFTIS
+141 AEHNGNMNLSFTIS
-155 PTGSVSI
+155 PAGSVSI
-162 TVEDRIVNGNPEGK
+162 TVETRIVNGNPDGK

-183 KVGTAQI
+183 NVGTAQI
-190 TVKDNTNNQNISFKV
+190 AIKDNTNNQTTSFKV
-205 IVTAAEL
+205 TVTAAEL

-273 VAAGTATITLKDS
+273 VAVGTATITLKDS

-324 TIPTNATAVGQGL
+324 KMPATG
-337 FRANLAVTSVN
+337 TSV
-348 FSNVIKIGA
+348 GA
-357 SACFGTTNL
+357 SAFSSNDGITSVDFNNVTKIGKSAFQSSKTLVSIVGTK
-366 TSITLNKVEE
+366 IQE
-376 IEATAFANSGLT
+376 IEQAAFALSSLS
-388 ELTLPATIKTIART
+388 EATLPATLTTIGKM
-402 AFANCKGL
+402 AFMNCKKL
-410 TKVIVKATTPPTIQA
+410 TKVTVLATTPPAVQA

-458 EIKELEQ
+458 EIKELE

>member
-1 MKNLRFLTLGLALIT
+1 MKNLRFLTLGLALIA
-16 LLFTACKKDDNNGG
+16 LLFTACKKDNNNGG
-30 EQAPQKL
+30 EQAPQRL

-63 KVESADKNIAIA
+63 KVESADKNIATA
-75 AIEQNNLKITAI
+75 AIEQNNVKITAI

-120 SVEKQTLTLVNGEE
+120 SVENQALTLVNGEE

-141 AEHKGTINLSFTIS
+141 AEHNGNMNLSFTIS
-155 PTGSVSI
+155 PAGSVSI
-162 TVEDRIVNGNPEGK
+162 TVETRIVNGNPDGK

-183 KVGTAQI
+183 NVGTAQI
-190 TVKDNTNNQNISFKV
+190 AIKDNTNNQTTSFKV
-205 IVTAAEL
+205 TVTAAEL

-254 KTEKVAGKNDT
+254 KTERVAGKNDT

-324 TIPTNATAVGQGL
+324 KMPATG
-337 FRANLAVTSVN
+337 TSV
-348 FSNVIKIGA
+348 GA
-357 SACFGTTNL
+357 SAFSGNDGITSVDFNNVTKIGKSAFQSSKTLVSIVGTK
-366 TSITLNKVEE
+366 IQE
-376 IEATAFANSGLT
+376 IEQAAFALSSLS
-388 ELTLPATIKTIART
+388 EATLPATLTTIGKM
-402 AFANCKGL
+402 AFMNCKGL
-410 TKVIVKATTPPTIQA
+410 TKVTVKATTPPTVQA

-432 ANAVLYVPKGKK
+432 ANAILYVPKGTKT
-444 ADYEALPNW
+444 AYEAQANW
-453 KSKFK
+453 KNKFK
-458 EIKELEQ
+458 EIKELE

>member
-1 MKNLRFLTLGLALIT
+1 MKNLRFLTLGLALIA

-30 EQAPQKL
+30 EQAPQQL

-63 KVESADKNIAIA
+63 KVESADKNIATA
-75 AIEQNNLKITAI
+75 AIEQNNVKITAI

-103 AAIAVTVES
+103 AAIAVTIES

-141 AEHKGTINLSFTIS
+141 AEHNGNMNLSFTIS
-155 PTGSVSI
+155 PAGSVSI
-162 TVEDRIVNGNPEGK
+162 TVETRIVNGNPDGK

-190 TVKDNTNNQNISFKV
+190 AIKDNTNNQTTSFKV
-205 IVTAAEL
+205 TVTAAEL

-324 TIPTNATAVGQGL
+324 KMPATG
-337 FRANLAVTSVN
+337 TSV
-348 FSNVIKIGA
+348 GA
-357 SACFGTTNL
+357 SAFSGNDGITSVDFNNVTKIGKSAFQSSKTLVSIVGTK
-366 TSITLNKVEE
+366 IQE
-376 IEATAFANSGLT
+376 IEQAAFALSSLS
-388 ELTLPATIKTIART
+388 EATLPATLTTIGKM
-402 AFANCKGL
+402 AFMNCKGL
-410 TKVIVKATTPPTIQA
+410 TKVTVKATTPPTVQA

-432 ANAVLYVPKGKK
+432 ANAILYVPKGTKT
-444 ADYEALPNW
+444 AYEAQANW
-453 KSKFK
+453 KNKFK
-458 EIKELEQ
+458 EIKELE

>member
-1 MKNLRFLTLGLALIT
+1 MKNLRFLTLGLALIA

-30 EQAPQKL
+30 EQAPQRL
-37 TLEKSAVTV
+37 TLEKSVVTV

-63 KVESADKNIAIA
+63 KVESADKNIATA
-75 AIEQNNLKITAI
+75 AIEQNNVKITAI

-141 AEHKGTINLSFTIS
+141 AEHNGNMNLSFTIS
-155 PTGSVSI
+155 PAGSVSI
-162 TVEDRIVNGNPEGK
+162 TVETRIVNGNPDGK

-183 KVGTAQI
+183 NVGTAQI
-190 TVKDNTNNQNISFKV
+190 AIKDNTNNQTTSFKV
-205 IVTAAEL
+205 TVTAAEL

-224 ATTEVRINTGNPD
+224 ATTEVRINTGNPN
-237 YTVTSSAS
+237 YTITSSAD

-300 DDIFEVSNDGV
+300 NDIFEVSNDGV

-324 TIPTNATAVGQGL
+324 KIPDTGTSIGAEAFRDATEITSIDFNNVTKIEGSAFWGASKL
-337 FRANLAVTSVN
+337 AAVTMRKV
-348 FSNVIKIGA
+348 
-357 SACFGTTNL
+357 TN
-366 TSITLNKVEE
+366 
-376 IEATAFANSGLT
+376 
-388 ELTLPATIKTIART
+388 IAKT
-402 AFANCKGL
+402 AFANCTALKTITL
-410 TKVIVKATTPPTIQA
+410 ETATPPTIA
-425 NTFNGIN
+425 NTTFFK
-432 ANAVLYVPKGKK
+432 VTDVTVYVPKNAKS
-444 ADYEALPNW
+444 AYEAIPNW
-453 KSKFK
+453 KKLGT
-458 EIKELEQ
+458 IKELEQ

>member
-1 MKNLRFLTLGLALIT
+1 MKNLRFLTLGLTLVA

-30 EQAPQKL
+30 EQAPQRL

-63 KVESADKNIAIA
+63 KVESADKNIATA
-75 AIEQNNLKITAI
+75 AIEQNNVKITAI

-141 AEHKGTINLSFTIS
+141 AEHNGNINLSFTIS
-155 PTGSVSI
+155 PAGSVSI
-162 TVEDRIVNGNPEGK
+162 TVEDRIVNGNPDGK

-183 KVGTAQI
+183 KVGDTQV
-190 TVKDNTNNQNISFKV
+190 TVKDNTNNQTTSFKV
-205 IVTAAEL
+205 TVTAAEL
-212 TVATATTEIETE
+212 TIAKTAAEVETE
-224 ATTEVRINTGNPD
+224 ATVEIRINTGNPS
-237 YTVTSSAS
+237 YTITSSAD

-254 KTEKVAGKNDT
+254 KTERVAGKNDT

-324 TIPTNATAVGQGL
+324 KIPDAGTSIGAGAFRNATEITSIDFNNVTKIEGSAFWGASKL
-337 FRANLAVTSVN
+337 AAVTMRKV
-348 FSNVIKIGA
+348 
-357 SACFGTTNL
+357 TN
-366 TSITLNKVEE
+366 
-376 IEATAFANSGLT
+376 
-388 ELTLPATIKTIART
+388 IAGT
-402 AFANCKGL
+402 AFANCTALKTITL
-410 TKVIVKATTPPTIQA
+410 ETAIPPTIA
-425 NTFNGIN
+425 NTTTFFK
-432 ANAVLYVPKGKK
+432 VTDVTVYVPKNAKS
-444 ADYEALPNW
+444 AYEAIPNW
-453 KSKFK
+453 KKLGT
-458 EIKELEQ
+458 IKELEQ